1 MYAIKMPRTRAAE
14 RNMTFWEI
22 SEFRKFIS
30 HVDDVTR
37 RAFFTFQYYTGCR
50 IGETL
55 ALQEKDYSGGAVR
68 IDKSLSKQTLTDA
81 HFEIKSTK
89 TGKRRTVFMYIRL
102 INAYLFIQRY
112 LTAGAMLFRVCFSNA
127 RFVI

>member
-1 MYAIKMPRTRAAE
+1 
-14 RNMTFWEI
+14 MTFWEI

-30 HVDDVTR
+30 HVDDVTW

-89 TGKRRTVFMYIRL
+89 TCTRRTVFMYTRL

-112 LTAGAMLFRVCFSNA
+112 LTAAAMLSM
-127 RFVI
+127 FVSQMHVS